1 MAENA
6 TVGMDEMA
14 ENATTLGHEC
24 LFWDISFGALFYTGN
39 VLVGIGFVIPQSYAY
54 SLISFRAT
62 MVVGGD
68 YVLLIVNGVPYMLS
82 LSIN

>member
-62 MVVGGD
+62 MVIGG
-68 YVLLIVNGVPYMLS
+68 YQILQFVIVPYILS

>member
-1 MAENA
+1 MAEN
-6 TVGMDEMA
+6 V
-14 ENATTLGHEC
+14 TTLGHEC

-62 MVVGGD
+62 MVIGGD
-68 YVLLIVNGVPYMLS
+68 
-82 LSIN
+82 

>member
-62 MVVGGD
+62 MVIGGTTFCE
-68 YVLLIVNGVPYMLS
+68 LS
-82 LSIN
+82 MGYHTYYHYL

>member
-6 TVGMDEMA
+6 TVGLDEMA
-14 ENATTLGHEC
+14 ENAAALGHEC

-62 MVVGGD
+62 MVIGGD
-68 YVLLIVNGVPYMLS
+68 KILHFIVFINGT
-82 LSIN
+82 

>member
-62 MVVGGD
+62 MVIGGT
-68 YVLLIVNGVPYMLS
+68 MFFELS
-82 LSIN
+82 MGYHTYHHYL